1 MLLRGVSRCA
11 QTALKVEAGR
21 TTTSGTY
28 IIIPI
33 LGKQEKHMNIHRS
46 EVINARP
53 PVIGKVMA
61 L

>member
-1 MLLRGVSRCA
+1 MVGDGR
-11 QTALKVEAGR
+11 LK
-21 TTTSGTY
+21 TSGTY
-28 IIIPI
+28 SIIPI
-33 LGKQEKHMNIHRS
+33 LGKPEKCTNIHRS